1 MNVCLFIHKSH
12 VQKKTKMSSQYSHHN
27 SIFCTINIPW
37 GNKCIRRHVSG
48 QMSLRKRESCHP
60 LGSGNEVMNLPAS
73 SHQHKAV
80 QCVWPH
86 TLHQLTL
93 FSHSR
98 CRQNNGAVYSFW
110 SCSRNGGLKCHR
122 ILGIK
127 WTLFLNMS
135 KTFANG
141 TWNENF
147 VRWTSLHLLVKL

>member
-1 MNVCLFIHKSH
+1 MYVYLFTKAMFKKRRKCHLNIVIITAFSALLIYHKA
-12 VQKKTKMSSQYSHHN
+12 
-27 SIFCTINIPW
+27 I
-37 GNKCIRRHVSG
+37 CICRHVSG

-73 SHQHKAV
+73 SQQHKAV

-135 KTFANG
+135 KSFANG

-147 VRWTSLHLLVKL
+147 VRWTCLHLLVKL